1 MRDVQHITS
10 RYFQWAFKKS
20 TTV

>member
-1 MRDVQHITS
+1 MRDVQDITS